1 MHAYAGIGSRDI
13 TPTERNQ
20 ITRIANYLVAK
31 GYFLYSGGADGAD
44 KAFEESCRGYGLK
57 FLPWPGFN
65 MVQYSKI
72 YSTVIHSDESMESV
86 MKYHPAP
93 HVLSEA
99 ARKLMSRNY
108 YQIHGFGDLPKVDF
122 VVCCA
127 DPIRNSNGEVKGG
140 TGQAVRIALDLN
152 IPVFNIRDKNSK
164 WEAFMNWL
172 PTVKYSSREEIE
184 NSVRSTCTENIAH

>member
-13 TPTERNQ
+13 TPSERNQ
-20 ITRIANYLVAK
+20 ICRIANYLMSK
-31 GYFLYSGGADGAD
+31 GYFLYSGGADGSD
-44 KAFEESCRGYGLK
+44 YAFEEACKGYGLK

-65 MVQYSKI
+65 VKPDSKI
-72 YSTVIHSDESMESV
+72 YQTVVHSLDSMESV

-93 HVLSEA
+93 HMLSEA

-108 YQIHGFGDLPKVDF
+108 YQIHGVGDFPRVDF

-140 TGQAVRIALDLN
+140 TGQAVRIALDLK
-152 IPVFNIRDKNSK
+152 IPVFNIREKNSR
-164 WEAFMNWL
+164 WESFMNGL
-172 PTVKYSSREEIE
+172 PNVRYSSKEEIE
-184 NSVRSTCTENIAH
+184 NILRSI